1 MELRTLRAFVE
12 VSRCGGFSAAARVL
26 HTTQSTVSKA
36 IQQLE
41 HDCGAPLVERLG
53 RGIRLTEAGDIVIRR
68 ARTMLAEQ
76 NLLTAELGELRGLK
90 RGKLKLG
97 LPLMAS
103 SVLFAGPMADYRKR
117 YPGIE
122 VELRETGIS
131 RLEEGVRSGE
141 IEIGA
146 SLEPIA
152 AEFDWRRLRDE
163 PLMALLSTDH
173 PLSERTSLR
182 LAELAGHP
190 TVLFEE
196 GIMLN
201 AILQTAYR
209 RRKMALVDA
218 GRSGN
223 ADFILAMVAAGLGV
237 AFLPRV
243 VVESRDHASVR
254 AVAVEDEDMR
264 WRIALIWRRDRSLSA
279 AAQRWLDLVV
289 PPGSAP
295 TVPPPAR
302 AASPRPSRSVKPAVG
317 PI

>member
-1 MELRTLRAFVE
+1 MELRKLRALVE
-12 VSRCGGFSAAARVL
+12 VSRCGGFSAAARAL

-41 HDCGAPLVERLG
+41 HDCGVPLIERLG
-53 RGIRLTEAGDIVIRR
+53 RGIRLTEAGDIVLRR
-68 ARTMLAEQ
+68 ALTMLAEQ
-76 NLLTAELGELRGLK
+76 NLLAAELDELRGLK

-122 VELRETGIS
+122 VELQERGLS

-146 SLEPIA
+146 SLEPIP
-152 AEFDWRRLRDE
+152 AEFGWRRLRDE
-163 PLMALLSTDH
+163 PLMALLAADH
-173 PLSERTSLR
+173 PLSGRTSLR
-182 LAELAGHP
+182 LAELAASP

-201 AILQTAYR
+201 AVILAAYR

-223 ADFILAMVAAGLGV
+223 ADFIMAMVAAGLGV

-243 VVESRDHASVR
+243 VVKSRDHASVR
-254 AVAVEDEDMR
+254 AVAMEDEDMR
-264 WRIALIWRRDRSLSA
+264 WRIALIWRRDRALSA
-279 AAQRWLDLVV
+279 AAQRWLDSV
-289 PPGSAP
+289 AP
-295 TVPPPAR
+295 AGAPA
-302 AASPRPSRSVKPAVG
+302 APLNRPLKPADR
-317 PI
+317 PT